1 MLSVLE
7 PSLRKKVSSRGN
19 NYCAFVIFYIF
30 EAVELKS
37 NEPEGSYLFIIA
49 INMAKAQCDNK
60 EIKQVTSHS
69 SFNKLKQA
77 RYYKSLSREH

>member
-1 MLSVLE
+1 MLSALE
-7 PSLRKKVSSRGN
+7 RSLRKIVTSRCK

-37 NEPEGSYLFIIA
+37 DEPEGSYLFILA

-60 EIKQVTSHS
+60 EIKQITSHS